1 MANNKCSFC
10 GSEDED
16 RKYLNTDDGSA
27 TICSTCAGMF
37 TTYMQNLNEDED
49 EDDSSNSQDDMNFD
63 EYKND
68 AIVAVSNDG
77 LDLEN
82 FEELQDD
89 DDVVMAAVKNNGG
102 ALQFASERLRADKDI
117 VIAAVKNDPYV
128 IEFASDDLQ
137 DDDDVLDACE
147 AEED

>member
-1 MANNKCSFC
+1 MERVYMSDLRCSFC
-10 GSEDED
+10 LSEDED
-16 RKYLNTDDGSA
+16 RKYLSSDHNEA
-27 TICSTCAGMF
+27 CVCSNCAMMLAQ
-37 TTYMQNLNEDED
+37 YVLNQESTGDELEDT
-49 EDDSSNSQDDMNFD
+49 NFD
-63 EYKND
+63 GFKND
-68 AIVAVSNDG
+68 AIVAVSADG

-89 DDVVMAAVKNNGG
+89 YDVVMAAVNNNGG
-102 ALQFASERLRADKDI
+102 SLQFASERLRADKEI